1 VLKVEFHAH
10 TSDDPAD
17 RIPHS
22 TAELIDRAAALGYD
36 AVAVTLHDRQLD
48 LSPWQRQATDRG
60 VVLIPGIERTIEGK
74 HVLLLNFSTR
84 AEQVGSFA
92 DLAALKRDED
102 GLVIAPHPFFPG
114 GTCLGHE
121 LMERHAHLVDAVE
134 CNAMF
139 TRGLNFNVAA
149 RRWARAH
156 RKPIVGSGDVHRLRQ
171 LGSTFTLVDAAPDP
185 ASICAAVRQDRVT
198 LVAQPL
204 SWVTATCVM
213 AQMFSGDVKNLW
225 RPRLRGDR
233 FSVAGS
239 RS

>member
-1 VLKVEFHAH
+1 M
-10 TSDDPAD
+10 
-17 RIPHS
+17 
-22 TAELIDRAAALGYD
+22 
-36 AVAVTLHDRQLD
+36 
-48 LSPWQRQATDRG
+48 
-60 VVLIPGIERTIEGK
+60 
-74 HVLLLNFSTR
+74 
-84 AEQVGSFA
+84 FA
-92 DLAALKRDED
+92 
-102 GLVIAPHPFFPG
+102 
-114 GTCLGHE
+114 
-121 LMERHAHLVDAVE
+121 
-134 CNAMF
+134 
-139 TRGLNFNVAA
+139 RGLNFNVL
-149 RRWARAH
+149 RAGGPG
-156 RKPIVGSGDVHRLRQ
+156 RIASPMVGSGDVHRLRQ